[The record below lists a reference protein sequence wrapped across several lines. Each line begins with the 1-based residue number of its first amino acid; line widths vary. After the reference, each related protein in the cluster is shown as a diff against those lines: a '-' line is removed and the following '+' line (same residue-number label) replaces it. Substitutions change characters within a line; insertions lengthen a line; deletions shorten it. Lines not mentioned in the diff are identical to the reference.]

1 MKNFLSFLTALAVFS
16 IATARAD
23 TLADWTFETT
33 YALITGSSTALSGLA
48 ADSGSGT
55 ASGLHASTATWS
67 SPAGNGSPHSFS
79 VNTWTVGDYFQFSVS
94 TLGFQDITLSFD
106 QASSNTGPQNYGL
119 FYSVNGGSYTQF
131 GANYSVLANA
141 SPNPVW
147 NTTTYQAVYTF
158 SIDLS
163 SVTALDNAATVV
175 FRLVDM
181 STTSANGGTV
191 ATAGTDRVDNFTVSA
206 TPVPEPSTLALGL
219 VGGFSCLVALRR
231 KRQLFC

>member
-1 MKNFLSFLTALAVFS
+1 
-16 IATARAD
+16 
-23 TLADWTFETT
+23 
-33 YALITGSSTALSGLA
+33 
-48 ADSGSGT
+48 
-55 ASGLHASTATWS
+55 
-67 SPAGNGSPHSFS
+67 
-79 VNTWTVGDYFQFSVS
+79 
-94 TLGFQDITLSFD
+94 
-106 QASSNTGPQNYGL
+106 L
-119 FYSVNGGSYTQF
+119 FYSVNGSSYTQF

-147 NTTTYQAVYTF
+147 NTTTYQAVYTS

-191 ATAGTDRVDNFTVSA
+191 AAAGTDRVDNFTVSA

-219 VGGFSCLVALRR
+219 VGGFTCWVALRR
-231 KRQLFC
+231 KR